1 MINQKNMDSNDFQRQ
16 NSCPCGS
23 NKDFSKC
30 CEPYVLF
37 LFRDKK
43 SEESVLISWMDR
55 YSLPIQNSFRKK
67 AGSIIFR
74 LSIYV
79 DVVFDFLC
87 PLGFK
92 DYPEQQDRLDET
104 VRAIKHNIM
113 LSLFASLSCLAQG
126 LFLQSGS
133 LIRCCIEDSFVLL
146 DLHENEEQLS
156 KFLSE
161 KYSSSN
167 VLKRVKKYIPK
178 DFIRWYGHFSAN
190 FSHFGP
196 FHSAPYMPR
205 ACYPDNYV
213 IGSGLENLLLA
224 TYMFHVVLERVHFKQ
239 LKESFFWVS
248 RDGSFEFLE
257 DNNITEYVHK
267 LQSVILA
274 KFPPDE
280 RKEGYQ
286 YGQREYRTK

>member
-1 MINQKNMDSNDFQRQ
+1 MDSNDLHRK
-16 NSCPCGS
+16 NNCPCGS

-30 CEPYVLF
+30 CGPYVLI
-37 LFRDKK
+37 LSKDRQ

-74 LSIYV
+74 LSIYT

-92 DYPEQQDRLDET
+92 DYPEQQVRLDEA

-146 DLHENEEQLS
+146 DLNENEEQLR

-161 KYSSSN
+161 NYSSSN

-178 DFIRWYGHFSAN
+178 EFVRWYGHFSAN

-213 IGSGLENLLLA
+213 IAAGLENLLLA
-224 TYMFHVVLERVHFKQ
+224 TYMFHVILELVHFKK
-239 LKESFFWVS
+239 LAASFFWDFC
-248 RDGSFEFLE
+248 DGRFEFLE
-257 DNNITEYVHK
+257 NNNITEYVHK
-267 LQSVILA
+267 LQRAISAEFPSDA
-274 KFPPDE
+274 K
-280 RKEGYQ
+280 KEGYK
-286 YGQREYRTK
+286 YSQRGYRTK

>member
-1 MINQKNMDSNDFQRQ
+1 MNSNNSQKNKI
-16 NSCPCGS
+16 CPCGS

-30 CEPYVLF
+30 CEPYVL
-37 LFRDKK
+37 LLCRDTKF
-43 SEESVLISWMDR
+43 EETVLISWMDR

-67 AGSIIFR
+67 AESIIFR
-74 LSIYV
+74 LSIYA
-79 DVVFDFLC
+79 DVVFDSLC

-92 DYPEQQDRLDET
+92 EHPEQQHRLDESA
-104 VRAIKHNIM
+104 RAIKHNIM
-113 LSLFASLSCLAQG
+113 LSLFASLSCLSQG

-146 DLHENEEQLS
+146 DLNENENQLS

-161 KYSSSN
+161 NYSSSN
-167 VLKRVKKYIPK
+167 VLKRVKKFIPK
-178 DFIRWYGHFSAN
+178 EFILWYGHFSAN

-196 FHSAPYMPR
+196 FHSAPYKPR
-205 ACYPDNYV
+205 ACYPDNYI
-213 IGSGLENLLLA
+213 IGSGLENLLLS

-239 LKESFFWVS
+239 LTASFFWAP
-248 RDGSFEFLE
+248 RDVGFEFLE
-257 DNNITEYVHK
+257 DNHITKYVKK

-286 YGQREYRTK
+286 YAQREYRTK